1 MPPRRAGRTATS
13 DLGAPAGAAAA
24 IDPAVAVLGL
34 RDSLFLLSVLTDAA
48 DVPAFRNAKARS
60 RLAPHAEMASQ
71 MLRELA
77 EAGAISWGSAGNAPK
92 SWIFGATT
100 SLAME
105 WRLSDALAAVE
116 DLTSQL
122 KRHAASLSST
132 PAATEDLFTVW
143 RELAISEAVGFLGDE
158 LGEHRFDENWALA
171 AVPAIERG
179 LRRLSAN
186 QMYYFCW
193 LAVRELASRYLRYPA
208 SIHTLADSLVLYI
221 DQRVDRAIAER
232 WALRD
237 WSDYRGRV
245 PSTVAAVFADQITE
259 LGSDYLAR
267 VPSRE
272 LLSQRQT
279 GARGP
284 VRAAARSNRRLSPRG
299 AL

>member
-1 MPPRRAGRTATS
+1 
-13 DLGAPAGAAAA
+13 
-24 IDPAVAVLGL
+24 
-34 RDSLFLLSVLTDAA
+34 
-48 DVPAFRNAKARS
+48 
-60 RLAPHAEMASQ
+60 
-71 MLRELA
+71 
-77 EAGAISWGSAGNAPK
+77 
-92 SWIFGATT
+92 
-100 SLAME
+100 ME
-105 WRLSDALAAVE
+105 WRLSDTFATVKDLA
-116 DLTSQL
+116 SQL
-122 KRHAASLSST
+122 KQHSLSLAGE

-158 LGEHRFDENWALA
+158 LGEHRFDVNWALT

-245 PSTVAAVFADQITE
+245 PSTVAAVFANQITK
-259 LGSDYLAR
+259 LGGDYLAR

-272 LLSQRQT
+272 LLSQSQT
-279 GARGP
+279 VVSGRG
-284 VRAAARSNRRLSPRG
+284 RTAARSNRRLSPRG

>member
-1 MPPRRAGRTATS
+1 MPPRKAGRTAPTHFDS
-13 DLGAPAGAAAA
+13 PASASAA
-24 IDPAVAVLGL
+24 IDPAVAALGL
-34 RDSLFLLSVLTDAA
+34 RDSLFLLSALTDMA
-48 DVPAFRNAKARS
+48 DVPAFRSARAQS

-71 MLRELA
+71 MLRELSY
-77 EAGAISWGSAGNAPK
+77 AGAIAWGSAGDASR
-92 SWIFGATT
+92 SWIFGAPP
-100 SLAME
+100 SQPME
-105 WRLSDALAAVE
+105 WRLSDALAAVK
-116 DLTSQL
+116 DLTFEL
-122 KRHAASLSST
+122 KQHAVSLASA

-143 RELAISEAVGFLGDE
+143 RELAISEAVGFLGNE
-158 LGEHRFDENWALA
+158 LGEHRFDEKWALT

-179 LRRLSAN
+179 LRKLSAT

-193 LAVRELASRYLRYPA
+193 LAVREVASRYLRYPA

-237 WSDYRGRV
+237 WSDYRGRTL
-245 PSTVAAVFADQITE
+245 SAVAAVFADQITK

-272 LLSQRQT
+272 LLSQRQAVAS
-279 GARGP
+279 GAG
-284 VRAAARSNRRLSPRG
+284 RAAPRSNRRLNPRG

>member
-1 MPPRRAGRTATS
+1 MPPRKAGRTAATHFDSPASTS
-13 DLGAPAGAAAA
+13 AA
-24 IDPAVAVLGL
+24 IDPAVAALGL
-34 RDSLFLLSVLTDAA
+34 RDGLFLLSALTDTA
-48 DVPAFRNAKARS
+48 DVPAFRGAKVRS

-71 MLRELA
+71 MLRELSG
-77 EAGAISWGSAGNAPK
+77 AGAIAWGSAGDAPR
-92 SWIFGATT
+92 SWIFGATP
-100 SLAME
+100 SVPME
-105 WRLSDALAAVE
+105 WRLSDALAAVK

-122 KRHAASLSST
+122 KRHVVSLASA
-132 PAATEDLFTVW
+132 PAATEELFTVW

-158 LGEHRFDENWALA
+158 LGEHRFDENWALT

-221 DQRVDRAIAER
+221 EQRVDRAIAER

-245 PSTVAAVFADQITE
+245 PSTVAAVFADQITG

-272 LLSQRQT
+272 GLSQRQT

-284 VRAAARSNRRLSPRG
+284 VLTAARSNRRLSPRG

>member
-1 MPPRRAGRTATS
+1 MPPRRAGRTATTHFDS
-13 DLGAPAGAAAA
+13 PASASAA
-24 IDPAVAVLGL
+24 IDPAVAALGL
-34 RDSLFLLSVLTDAA
+34 RDSLFLLSALTDTA
-48 DVPAFRNAKARS
+48 DVPAFRGARYRN

-71 MLRELA
+71 MLRELSD
-77 EAGAISWGSAGNAPK
+77 AGAIAWGAAGDTPR
-92 SWIFGATT
+92 SWIFGAPP
-100 SLAME
+100 SQPME
-105 WRLSDALAAVE
+105 WRLSDALATVK

-122 KRHAASLSST
+122 ERHAVSLASA

-143 RELAISEAVGFLGDE
+143 RELAISEGVGFLGNE
-158 LGEHRFDENWALA
+158 LGEHRFDENWALT

-193 LAVRELASRYLRYPA
+193 LAVREVASRYLRYPS
-208 SIHTLADSLVLYI
+208 SIHTLADYLVLYI
-221 DQRVDRAIAER
+221 DQKVDRAIAER

-237 WSDYRGRV
+237 WSDYRGRI
-245 PSTVAAVFADQITE
+245 PSTVATVFADQITA

-272 LLSQRQT
+272 LLSQRQ
-279 GARGP
+279 ADASGP
-284 VRAAARSNRRLSPRG
+284 RRAAARSNRRLSPRG